1 MENDFSILRISRIF
15 AQSDQENALGK
26 CLEIIQI
33 PSFT

>member
-1 MENDFSILRISRIF
+1 MENDFSILRISPIF
-15 AQSDQENALGK
+15 VLSDQENALGK